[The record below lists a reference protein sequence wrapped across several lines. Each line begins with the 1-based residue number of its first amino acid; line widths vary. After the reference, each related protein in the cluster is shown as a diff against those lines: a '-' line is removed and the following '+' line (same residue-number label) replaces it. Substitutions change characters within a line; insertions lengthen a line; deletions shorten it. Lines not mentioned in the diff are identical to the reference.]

1 MVQIRVEINQCVGCT
16 ENSSLSHFSAMTNR
30 HRHAIEQ
37 APRRWRGGRD
47 DSAQGDGR
55 RRQSFFAVVAGRV
68 RGAAAVRDLAEDAPA
83 RRVDGVDDLLPFGRL
98 RVVGDAGLAVERD
111 RVVGDAREL
120 RDDETGRRALDVIL
134 LHQVVRQ
141 VRAEVRAATRERRL
155 RV

>member
-1 MVQIRVEINQCVGCT
+1 MR
-16 ENSSLSHFSAMTNR
+16 
-30 HRHAIEQ
+30 
-37 APRRWRGGRD
+37 
-47 DSAQGDGR
+47 QGDGR
-55 RRQSFFAVVAGRV
+55 RGDAGLAAVAGRV
-68 RGAAAVRDLAEDAPA
+68 RGAAAVRDLAEDPPA
-83 RRVDGVDDLLPFGRL
+83 RRVDGVDDLLPLGRL
-98 RVVGDAGLAVERD
+98 RVVGDAGFAVERD